1 MADGNINDMLS
12 SVLGNEEL
20 MNKISSIVKETGG
33 GDDALAKVVE
43 VMSKNVGT
51 EATQNKDEGN
61 DTKEKTGV
69 NAPTNEEKSERVSVL
84 PHKSSKESVT
94 LLKAIKPFLC
104 KERCEMVDNILRFEQ
119 LASIIKLTR

>member
-1 MADGNINDMLS
+1 MAEENINDMLS

-20 MNKISSIVKETGG
+20 MNKISSIVKDTGG

-51 EATQNKDEGN
+51 EAPQNKNENN
-61 DTKEKTGV
+61 DTKEDATV
-69 NAPTNEEKSERVSVL
+69 SAPINEEKSKRVSVL

-104 KERCEMVDNILRFEQ
+104 KERCEMVDNILKFEQ